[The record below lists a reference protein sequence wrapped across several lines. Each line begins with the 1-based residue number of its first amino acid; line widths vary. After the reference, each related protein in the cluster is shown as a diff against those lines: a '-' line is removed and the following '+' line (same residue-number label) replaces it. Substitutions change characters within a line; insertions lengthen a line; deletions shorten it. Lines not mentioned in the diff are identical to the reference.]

1 MRDSPCPECGSGDI
15 YIGQGNDSQGLRDQH
30 TLQIRAG
37 GALHDVDTC
46 VCLTCGH
53 VRLFVADRSRPGL
66 AAIVAHNEHWRR
78 AAARVK

>member
-15 YIGQGNDSQGLRDQH
+15 YIGQGNDSQGLREQH
-30 TLQIRAG
+30 PVQIRAG

-66 AAIVAHNEHWRR
+66 AAIAAHDEHWRR
-78 AAARVK
+78 AAVRAK